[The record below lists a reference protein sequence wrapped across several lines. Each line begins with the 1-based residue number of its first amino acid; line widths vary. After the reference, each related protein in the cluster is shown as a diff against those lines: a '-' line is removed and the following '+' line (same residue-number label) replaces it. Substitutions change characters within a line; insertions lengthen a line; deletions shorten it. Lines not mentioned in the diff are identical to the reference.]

1 MRNCTDFVRFIFLFS
16 LILPFDKTSAQ
27 NVSNSISIDSV
38 VNYLE
43 QKRNISLY
51 YQSDW
56 FRNKNFHPSVL
67 SLPIDDITR
76 VLKNACNCSF
86 VAIDSA
92 SLVFVPNDVSVD
104 ANSTS
109 GESVTIIG
117 NPKEYGKYSRATVNG
132 KIIDGKTG
140 EPLIGARIAI
150 EKTKTGAVTDK
161 SGNFTMTLPVGEY
174 DLKLSYI
181 GYEENHARIKL
192 IGNGPATFEIIE
204 KSIGLN
210 EVIVTASRTDNNLIS
225 TQMGLVQLNNKD
237 IKELPV
243 VFGETDVIKSTTLL
257 PGVTTIGEFGTGFN
271 VRGGSAD
278 QNLILIED
286 VPIFNSSHLF
296 GLTSIV
302 NSDGVS
308 NVTLLKAGI
317 PAKYGERASSL
328 MDIRMGTTNSDK
340 IRGKAGIGLINSRL
354 TLDAP
359 LFKNKVNLMVGGRTT
374 YSDWLL
380 RRMPDVDLMN
390 SSAKFYDLNGFLTIV
405 PDNNN
410 KISVFGYYS
419 NDDFSFSHNIHYG
432 YSNTLASIRWNHVL
446 NQKLSSSLMTGFSR
460 YNYTVSEL
468 DTLSRDQA
476 YKINSDLLYQNV
488 KLNFNW
494 HPTNDHAVDFG
505 VNGVYYAINPGDL
518 SKYDTLSTVVPM
530 HVNKERAGEFA
541 LYAGDDFNI
550 TPKIAAEVGVRYSLY
565 LLLGPGT
572 VNMYRSGSPIIAE
585 NIIDSISYSKNEVIK
600 SYHGLEPRLSLR
612 YSIDEFSSVKASYN
626 RMNQYINLISNASVM
641 TPTDVW
647 KLSDRYERPLRC
659 DQFAIGYFR
668 NFKQNAIETS
678 VEIYYKLLK
687 DVIEY
692 KNGAQILL
700 NNHIET
706 DLVNAKGVNYGAEF
720 YVKKNTGRLTGW
732 ASYTYS
738 RSMRQ
743 TNGAEASEQINSNN
757 YFPSNYDKPHN
768 IVINANY
775 HISRRWRF
783 AGSFLYSTG
792 RPTTL
797 PELKYNFN

>member
-1 MRNCTDFVRFIFLFS
+1 
-16 LILPFDKTSAQ
+16 
-27 NVSNSISIDSV
+27 
-38 VNYLE
+38 
-43 QKRNISLY
+43 
-51 YQSDW
+51 
-56 FRNKNFHPSVL
+56 
-67 SLPIDDITR
+67 
-76 VLKNACNCSF
+76 
-86 VAIDSA
+86 
-92 SLVFVPNDVSVD
+92 
-104 ANSTS
+104 
-109 GESVTIIG
+109 
-117 NPKEYGKYSRATVNG
+117 
-132 KIIDGKTG
+132 
-140 EPLIGARIAI
+140 
-150 EKTKTGAVTDK
+150 
-161 SGNFTMTLPVGEY
+161 
-174 DLKLSYI
+174 
-181 GYEENHARIKL
+181 
-192 IGNGPATFEIIE
+192 
-204 KSIGLN
+204 
-210 EVIVTASRTDNNLIS
+210 
-225 TQMGLVQLNNKD
+225 
-237 IKELPV
+237 
-243 VFGETDVIKSTTLL
+243 
-257 PGVTTIGEFGTGFN
+257 
-271 VRGGSAD
+271 
-278 QNLILIED
+278 
-286 VPIFNSSHLF
+286 
-296 GLTSIV
+296 
-302 NSDGVS
+302 
-308 NVTLLKAGI
+308 
-317 PAKYGERASSL
+317 
-328 MDIRMGTTNSDK
+328 
-340 IRGKAGIGLINSRL
+340 
-354 TLDAP
+354 
-359 LFKNKVNLMVGGRTT
+359 
-374 YSDWLL
+374 
-380 RRMPDVDLMN
+380 
-390 SSAKFYDLNGFLTIV
+390 
-405 PDNNN
+405 
-410 KISVFGYYS
+410 
-419 NDDFSFSHNIHYG
+419 
-432 YSNTLASIRWNHVL
+432 
-446 NQKLSSSLMTGFSR
+446 
-460 YNYTVSEL
+460 
-468 DTLSRDQA
+468 
-476 YKINSDLLYQNV
+476 
-488 KLNFNW
+488 
-494 HPTNDHAVDFG
+494 
-505 VNGVYYAINPGDL
+505 
-518 SKYDTLSTVVPM
+518 M

-797 PELKYNFN
+797 PELKYNFNGYQLIYYSERNKYRLPDYHRLDVSITLDESLRLKKKWKGSWTFSIVNLYWRKNAYSIFYQKDTPTESNNYRQYSLYKLYIIGRPLPTITYNISF